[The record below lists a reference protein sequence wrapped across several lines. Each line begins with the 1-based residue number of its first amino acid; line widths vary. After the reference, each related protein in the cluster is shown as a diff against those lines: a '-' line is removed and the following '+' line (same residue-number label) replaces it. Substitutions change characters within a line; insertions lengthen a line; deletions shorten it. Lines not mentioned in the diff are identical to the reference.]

1 MRGEDNMK
9 FMVCYEASYQARE
22 ALKVAQKHAE
32 VWGAKIEVIQTV
44 TRELPLKHSQVKEM
58 EEKLEAEVKKQFEGI
73 SIEYNAQLLVT
84 SLEAGE
90 QLVKFAEEEKID
102 QIFIGIQKTSKVGK
116 LLFGSTAQSVILQS
130 PCPVITVKK

>member
-1 MRGEDNMK
+1 
-9 FMVCYEASYQARE
+9 MVCYEASYQARE

-44 TRELPLKHSQVKEM
+44 TRELPLKHSQVKDM
-58 EEKLEAEVKKQFEGI
+58 EDKLEAEVKKEFEGI

-102 QIFIGIQKTSKVGK
+102 QIFLGIQKTSKVGK
-116 LLFGSTAQSVILQS
+116 LLFGSTAQYVILQS
-130 PCPVITVKK
+130 PCPVITIKI

>member
-1 MRGEDNMK
+1 MK

>member
-1 MRGEDNMK
+1 MK
-9 FMVCYEASYQARE
+9 FMICYEASYQARE
-22 ALKVAQKHAE
+22 ALRVAQKHAE

-90 QLVKFAEEEKID
+90 QLVKFAQEEKID
-102 QIFIGIQKTSKVGK
+102 QVFIGLQKTSKVGK
-116 LLFGSTAQSVILQS
+116 LLFGSTAQYVILQS

>member
-1 MRGEDNMK
+1 MK

-22 ALKVAQKHAE
+22 ALKAAQKHAE

-58 EEKLEAEVKKQFEGI
+58 EDQLEAEVKKQFEGI

-102 QIFIGIQKTSKVGK
+102 QIFLGIQKTSKVGK
-116 LLFGSTAQSVILQS
+116 LLFGSTAQYVILQS
-130 PCPVITVKK
+130 PCAVITVKK

>member
-1 MRGEDNMK
+1 MK

-44 TRELPLKHSQVKEM
+44 TRELPLKHSQVKDM
-58 EEKLEAEVKKQFEGI
+58 EDKLEAEVKKEFEGI

-102 QIFIGIQKTSKVGK
+102 QIFLGIQKTSKVGK
-116 LLFGSTAQSVILQS
+116 LLFGSTAQYVILQS
-130 PCPVITVKK
+130 PCPVITIKI

>member
-1 MRGEDNMK
+1 M
-9 FMVCYEASYQARE
+9 
-22 ALKVAQKHAE
+22 
-32 VWGAKIEVIQTV
+32 IQTV

-58 EEKLEAEVKKQFEGI
+58 EDKLEAEVKKEFEGI

-102 QIFIGIQKTSKVGK
+102 QIFLGIQKTSKVGK
-116 LLFGSTAQSVILQS
+116 LLFGSTAQYVILQS

>member
-1 MRGEDNMK
+1 MK

-44 TRELPLKHSQVKEM
+44 TRELPLKHSQVKDM
-58 EEKLEAEVKKQFEGI
+58 EDKLEAEVKKEFEGI

-90 QLVKFAEEEKID
+90 QLVKFAEEETID
-102 QIFIGIQKTSKVGK
+102 QIFLGIQKTSKVGK
-116 LLFGSTAQSVILQS
+116 LLFGSTAQYVILQS
-130 PCPVITVKK
+130 PCPVITIKI

>member
-1 MRGEDNMK
+1 MK

-32 VWGAKIEVIQTV
+32 VWSAKIEVIQTV
-44 TRELPLKHSQVKEM
+44 TRELPLKHFQVKEM
-58 EEKLEAEVKKQFEGI
+58 EEKLEAELKKEFEGI

-90 QLVKFAEEEKID
+90 QLVKFAQEEKID
-102 QIFIGIQKTSKVGK
+102 QIFLGIQKTSKVGK
-116 LLFGSTAQSVILQS
+116 LLFGSTAQYVILQS

>member
-1 MRGEDNMK
+1 MK
-9 FMVCYEASYQARE
+9 FMICYEASYQARE

-102 QIFIGIQKTSKVGK
+102 QVFIGLQKTSKVGK
-116 LLFGSTAQSVILQS
+116 LLFGSTAQYVILQS
-130 PCPVITVKK
+130 PCPVITIKK

>member
-1 MRGEDNMK
+1 MK

-22 ALKVAQKHAE
+22 ALKVTQKHAE

-58 EEKLEAEVKKQFEGI
+58 EDKLEAEVKKEFEGI

-102 QIFIGIQKTSKVGK
+102 QIFLGIQKTSKVGK
-116 LLFGSTAQSVILQS
+116 LLFGSTAQYVILQS

>member
-1 MRGEDNMK
+1 MK

-58 EEKLEAEVKKQFEGI
+58 EEKLEAEVKKEFEGI
-73 SIEYNAQLLVT
+73 SIGYNAQLLIT

-90 QLVKFAEEEKID
+90 QLVKFAEEERID

-116 LLFGSTAQSVILQS
+116 LLFGSTAQYVILQS

>member
-1 MRGEDNMK
+1 MK

-58 EEKLEAEVKKQFEGI
+58 EDKLEAEVKKEFEGI

-102 QIFIGIQKTSKVGK
+102 QIFLGIQKTSKVGK
-116 LLFGSTAQSVILQS
+116 LLFGSTAQYVILQS